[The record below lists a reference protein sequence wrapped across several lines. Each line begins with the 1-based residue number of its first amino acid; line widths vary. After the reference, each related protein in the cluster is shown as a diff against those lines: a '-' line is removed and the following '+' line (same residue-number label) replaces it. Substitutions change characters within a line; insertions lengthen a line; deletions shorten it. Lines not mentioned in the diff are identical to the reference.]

1 MLPNLST
8 FSVVH
13 SILQLLSLR
22 IQNCQFGCHFN
33 GFHQLF
39 VKFNPCSNLNLLN
52 YQKTESLKNCLH
64 KKITKILSFERT
76 KNIFFFF
83 LFFSWEV
90 IHMNHIWAWI
100 SSNNPKNKSTLWI
113 PTNSWNFPSKPRTE
127 TLGRLYRDLPPHFI
141 DNKTITMTSTVW
153 SKQYQDGRTNSL
165 KTLVNFYATTNQPH
179 SPV

>member
-52 YQKTESLKNCLH
+52 YQKTESLFILAIDTKSFFWIFNYWKIVSI
-64 KKITKILSFERT
+64 KKLLKYYLLKEQKIFFS
-76 KNIFFFF
+76 FFFF
-83 LFFSWEV
+83 FPERLF
-90 IHMNHIWAWI
+90 IWTI
-100 SSNNPKNKSTLWI
+100 FELEYRLT
-113 PTNSWNFPSKPRTE
+113 TPRTKARYE
-127 TLGRLYRDLPPHFI
+127 FRQIPGTFHQSHALEH
-141 DNKTITMTSTVW
+141 
-153 SKQYQDGRTNSL
+153 
-165 KTLVNFYATTNQPH
+165 
-179 SPV
+179 